1 MRIPCRA
8 TIGAVIVAVSAV
20 ASFDDECDRSG
31 GNLLQSFAQAR
42 RAEKYAWQ
50 SGRGNFPNFAVAE
63 ANGPFNLSETLSRS
77 WHHPKGRFHTLTWG
91 TVLDHQLNVY
101 LSAADGLRKFDV
113 DGQSLWEHHTLPA
126 ILMNAPAI
134 YQGSIFA
141 SDTLGG
147 VRALSMS
154 TGKLLWHSNL
164 SMPIGEDNGFTM
176 VHEGVVFT
184 AAGWRDPSPMG
195 PANHM
200 VKALNASDGQILWTY
215 EPDAP
220 VWNFLPLFPD
230 RESWTEFEQLQPSS
244 QFTASQVSGF
254 QAH

>member
-1 MRIPCRA
+1 MI
-8 TIGAVIVAVSAV
+8 T
-20 ASFDDECDRSG
+20 
-31 GNLLQSFAQAR
+31 
-42 RAEKYAWQ
+42 
-50 SGRGNFPNFAVAE
+50 
-63 ANGPFNLSETLSRS
+63 
-77 WHHPKGRFHTLTWG
+77 
-91 TVLDHQLNVY
+91 QLNVY

-113 DGQSLWEHHTLPA
+113 DGQLLWEHHTLPA

-154 TGKLLWHSNL
+154 TGKLLWYSNL

-184 AAGWRDPSPMG
+184 AADWRDPSPMG

-200 VKALNASDGQILWTY
+200 VKALNASDGQILWSY

-230 RESWTEFEQLQPSS
+230 RESWTKFEQLKPISL
-244 QFTASQVSGF
+244 FAKLPRFHVFKIF
-254 QAH
+254 QAR